1 MEHLSDAQ
9 LVSQFKAGNNEAFE
23 EIVLRYQAHIYSFI
37 MSIVRNPDTASD
49 ITQELFIKVFKN
61 LHKYNEENKL
71 KNWMFA
77 LSRNLTMDYFRKNN
91 KKLISLENQHIDE
104 QSILDTLSDN
114 SPKHLEAAIENSTK
128 EAINHALSLLPIEE
142 RELIALKDSFTFQEI
157 AQMQN
162 KPIGTLLSK
171 FNRSLKKLRK
181 ILLQSAPE
189 VYNEYMR

>member
-91 KKLISLENQHIDE
+91 KKIISLENQHIDE

-114 SPKHLEAAIENSTK
+114 SPKHLETAIENSTK
-128 EAINHALSLLPIEE
+128 EAINYALSQLPVEE